1 MSLTPASE
9 VSLKTI
15 KRRNRQDGVGG
26 ALVGIRKSDPLEPFS
41 PLVGVTAPVTA
52 VLDFNGSEVVLSL
65 IDPTVKTKAR
75 VAGEDRLLGSDF
87 LAPLA
92 YSPQKSEL
100 WEGFMGAIRVSDYME
115 TTGLCRRFLP
125 GNNPP

>member
-65 IDPTVKTKAR
+65 IDPTEKTKAR
-75 VAGEDRLLGSDF
+75 VAGEDRLLGADF
-87 LAPLA
+87 SAPLA